1 MGNLIRQS
9 GFRKHRSCQTALI
22 KSLND
27 WISAVDK
34 NEIDGT
40 LFLDL
45 SKVFDLVNHAILLTT
60 LSHYGLH
67 NNTRTQHTFISGE
80 QSTPGEVVAGVHQG
94 SVLGP
99 ILFLIYNNE
108 LTVVMS
114 HSCAAIF
121 ADDTTLSTHNKSL
134 DVVITSLTNDLSHV
148 DR

>member
-9 GFRKHRSCQTALI
+9 GFRKHPSCQTALI

-80 QSTPGEVVAGVHQG
+80 QSTPGEVAAGVPQG

-99 ILFLIYNNE
+99 MLFFLSISMIYP
-108 LTVVMS
+108 
-114 HSCAAIF
+114 
-121 ADDTTLSTHNKSL
+121 
-134 DVVITSLTNDLSHV
+134 
-148 DR
+148 